1 MPALFFIFT
10 RFVLQLINMNKQL
23 LNEIKEKLEK
33 DKTALEEQLKTFA
46 DKDPNL
52 KGDWDSKFPKF
63 NGEFGGA
70 ALESAADEVEE
81 YGTRLPVEHSM
92 EIKLRDINI
101 ALEKIQKENYGKCEN
116 CRKEIDE
123 KRLVVNPAARLCM
136 NCQS

>member
-1 MPALFFIFT
+1 MDLPAPFLFDKIN
-10 RFVLQLINMNKQL
+10 NMNKQTL
-23 LNEIKEKLEK
+23 EELKDKLEK
-33 DKTALEEQLKTFA
+33 EKAALEGQLKTFA

-92 EIKLRDINI
+92 ELKLRDINI
-101 ALEKIQKENYGKCEN
+101 ALEKIGTKDYGKCED
-116 CRKEIDE
+116 CGKDIDE
-123 KRLVVNPAARLCM
+123 KRLMVNPAARLCM
-136 NCQS
+136 KCQK